1 MDIREVT
8 CTAYFWKLLTIV
20 ALSKDTKYGAPHEL
34 ISSRN
39 GCRNRATVGVFS
51 WKAGALF
58 IATGAGLYYYFTT
71 EKAKLEER
79 KRQEAADSKVGRP
92 KVGGPFQLVSHE
104 DKPFTHM
111 DLLGKWSLIYFGFTR
126 CPDICPEELDK
137 MGEVVD
143 AIGGLSL
150 KDYGLMLILLP
161 RCLAWSDRSA
171 FFISCDPARD
181 TVPIVKKYIAEFHPR
196 LIGLTGTYEQ
206 VKAACK
212 AYRVYFSTPPNAS
225 QNDDYLVDHS
235 IFFYLMDPRGQFV
248 DAFGKSQTADMV
260 REKVD
265 KAIREYP

>member
-1 MDIREVT
+1 M
-8 CTAYFWKLLTIV
+8 
-20 ALSKDTKYGAPHEL
+20 
-34 ISSRN
+34 SSSHPETDA
-39 GCRNRATVGVFS
+39 RNRATVGVFS

-143 AIGGLSL
+143 AIDASHGP
-150 KDYGLMLILLP
+150 IVQP
-161 RCLAWSDRSA
+161 V
-171 FFISCDPARD
+171 FISCDPARD

>member
-1 MDIREVT
+1 M
-8 CTAYFWKLLTIV
+8 
-20 ALSKDTKYGAPHEL
+20 
-34 ISSRN
+34 SSSHPETDA
-39 GCRNRATVGVFS
+39 RNRATVGVFS

-111 DLLGKWSLIYFGFTR
+111 DLL
-126 CPDICPEELDK
+126 DICPEELDK

-143 AIGGLSL
+143 AIDASHGP
-150 KDYGLMLILLP
+150 IVQP
-161 RCLAWSDRSA
+161 I
-171 FFISCDPARD
+171 FISCDPARD

>member
-1 MDIREVT
+1 MSPRSN
-8 CTAYFWKLLTIV
+8 AQMFRL
-20 ALSKDTKYGAPHEL
+20 ALR
-34 ISSRN
+34 SSRQ
-39 GCRNRATVGVFS
+39 CRSQNCMRPTTLSNARPSTVRLMSSSRPETDARNKAAVGVFS
-51 WKAGALF
+51 WRAAALF

-104 DKPFTHM
+104 DKPFTHA

-137 MGEVVD
+137 MGEVID
-143 AIGGLSL
+143 AIDATHGP
-150 KDYGLMLILLP
+150 IVQP
-161 RCLAWSDRSA
+161 V
-171 FFISCDPARD
+171 FISCDPARD
-181 TVPIVKKYIAEFHPR
+181 SVPVVKKYIAEFHPR

-206 VKAACK
+206 VKSACK

-225 QNDDYLVDHS
+225 ENDDYLVDHS
-235 IFFYLMDPRGQFV
+235 IFFYLMDPKGQFV
-248 DAFGKSQTADMV
+248 DAFGKSQTADIV

-265 KAIREYP
+265 KAIREYS